1 MRWWVAGG
9 GGVRPVSRSF
19 GCGRPSAPTSASS
32 LPLPR
37 LASSGR
43 ASPEA
48 RRPLRG
54 GGGAF
59 PSGSAVRFRSP
70 PTPSPGGGR
79 GPRVRAAGL
88 CGGPLAPRGGRPV
101 CLTRRSA
108 FPGWCSCRPLSLRVP
123 HGVGGGRR
131 SPRGFVSLVWAWSPT
146 GRSLRTVPPP
156 PASRAPIG
164 LLRGLTDSTC
174 RVRWP
179 EGAARRLVRCRRGL
193 ARLFR
198 NLNPKRGAGGF
209 ALVVPSRASGYPTL
223 LSPPGRGGGF
233 NDSCPAAAAGW
244 SARGFCRL
252 VEKTPESLNCGALN
266 KQKN

>member
-198 NLNPKRGAGGF
+198 NLNPSAGRAASPWSSPRAPPGTQLSSPLRGEAGG
-209 ALVVPSRASGYPTL
+209 SMTL
-223 LSPPGRGGGF
+223 APPRLRGGAPGG
-233 NDSCPAAAAGW
+233 SVVWLKKP
-244 SARGFCRL
+244 
-252 VEKTPESLNCGALN
+252 PSL
-266 KQKN
+266 

>member
-1 MRWWVAGG
+1 MGG
-9 GGVRPVSRSF
+9 WRRRRASGLPLLRVREAFRAYVRF
-19 GCGRPSAPTSASS
+19 LPSASP
-32 LPLPR
+32 
-37 LASSGR
+37 SGFLR
-43 ASPEA
+43 AGLSRGTASPSRW
-48 RRPLRG
+48 RRGLPVGVCGPFPKPPHPL
-54 GGGAF
+54 
-59 PSGSAVRFRSP
+59 S
-70 PTPSPGGGR
+70 GGGR